1 MSRRLVIWLLLGIF
15 LSACAALI
23 PHEYKIT
30 RAQLTN
36 KLNKSFPL
44 HRTIAQGLFDA
55 TLDVPEF
62 GFMTAQNRLS
72 LAAHFS
78 VHSIFRA
85 DIQGDFLMSGSL
97 RYDPDQR
104 AIFLQDAHL
113 DTLQLEHND
122 AQVEMLRAAL
132 SAMLGEY
139 LKDNALY
146 IFQPDELRYAGV
158 AINITNISIVE
169 DGIKLS
175 LASKN

>member
-1 MSRRLVIWLLLGIF
+1 MMG
-15 LSACAALI
+15 ACATLM

-36 KLNKSFPL
+36 KLDKTFPL
-44 HRTIAQGLFDA
+44 HRNIARGLFDA
-55 TLDVPEF
+55 TIDVPVI

-72 LAAHFS
+72 LSAHFS

-85 DIQGDFLMSGSL
+85 DVQGDFLLSGSL

-104 AIFLQDAHL
+104 AVFLQDAHL
-113 DTLQLEHND
+113 DTLHIEHND
-122 AQVEMLRAAL
+122 AQVEMLRTAL

-146 IFQPDELRYAGV
+146 VFQPDELHHAGME
-158 AINITNISIVE
+158 ISITAIDIVD

-175 LASKN
+175 LAAKN